1 MEDILKANRPSLS
14 PSSVY
19 NYVSSLKKLYR
30 DATGMMDYDMKTFN
44 NVALMEMTLMKR
56 PISSQQTLF
65 SYLYVYT
72 QNPTYQE
79 AMQRAKTIHNE
90 QVNQQLPTDPDKTTT
105 MKEVKE
111 LFKQLKTESDAI
123 YAKGDFTPENVLKI
137 QDMLLIALLG
147 NIYIPPRRAM
157 DYTELLIHGYDEE
170 ANMVR
175 GRELIFHKYKT
186 VKTYG
191 VQVIKIPKPLQKL
204 LDQYA
209 TTFKDATY
217 LFTTLK
223 GKKLSGKQLWDRLHA
238 IFGKSVSVN
247 ALRRAFITD
256 TYAKYDQQTK
266 QLEKDMKAM
275 GSSIIEANYYIQSKP
290 SNITKM
296 EVIVSP
302 ENIENEIVTPKKV
315 RKPYTK
321 KTKIIVEE

>member
-14 PSSVY
+14 ASSVY

-30 DATGMMDYDMKTFN
+30 DATGLMDYDMKNFN
-44 NVALMEMTLMKR
+44 NVDLMETTLAKR

-72 QNPTYQE
+72 QNPAYQE
-79 AMQRAKTIHNE
+79 AMQRAKTIHTE
-90 QVNQQLPTDPDKTTT
+90 QVNEQLPTDPDKTTT

-111 LFKQLKTESDAI
+111 LFKKLKQEADAI
-123 YAKGDFTPENVLKI
+123 YAKGDFTPENILKI
-137 QDMLLIALLG
+137 QDMLLLALLG

-157 DYTELLIHGYDEE
+157 DYTELLIHGYNEE

-175 GRELIFHKYKT
+175 GRELIFNKYKT

-191 VQVIKIPKPLQKL
+191 VQVIQIPPKLQKL

-217 LFTTLK
+217 LFTTIK
-223 GKKLSGKQLWDRLHA
+223 GKKLNGKQLWDRLHA

-266 QLEKDMKAM
+266 QLERDMTGM
-275 GSSIIEANYYIQSKP
+275 GSSPAVFRYYCRPIKS
-290 SNITKM
+290 
-296 EVIVSP
+296 
-302 ENIENEIVTPKKV
+302 
-315 RKPYTK
+315 
-321 KTKIIVEE
+321 